1 MLVDVRHLQYVTER
15 TQPALRNLFS
25 LYYEINLLTVPGQ
38 IGANPVLP
46 SGEHSFPFEVR
57 LPEDNL
63 PTTFE
68 GKHGHVKYWLKAIL
82 DRPWK
87 DEIKIVEPFTVTER
101 IDVNQPEFLVRSCT
115 DHSVQCK
122 LHEYIIIKRMA
133 TLLMV
138 ILMVKNL
145 NSEHH
150 SFKWR
155 WKESA
160 KE

>member
-1 MLVDVRHLQYVTER
+1 M
-15 TQPALRNLFS
+15 
-25 LYYEINLLTVPGQ
+25 NLLIVPGQ

-155 WKESA
+155 WKECA

>member
-1 MLVDVRHLQYVTER
+1 M
-15 TQPALRNLFS
+15 
-25 LYYEINLLTVPGQ
+25 NLLIVPGQ

-46 SGEHSFPFEVR
+46 GGEHSFPFEVR

-122 LHEYIIIKRMA
+122 LHEYGYTINGN
-133 TLLMV
+133 TDG
-138 ILMVKNL
+138 
-145 NSEHH
+145 
-150 SFKWR
+150 
-155 WKESA
+155 KEFELGA
-160 KE
+160 PFVQMEMERERERVTPRRGK